1 MTWSFVLNT
10 MTERAE
16 RLVPL
21 VNSMVNARAAGRPS
35 IDEVVEDLAEI
46 YNVPSTLKST
56 VRHAQDTYQFACE
69 SVF

>member
-21 VNSMVNARAAGRPS
+21 VNSMVNARAADRPS

-56 VRHAQDTYQFACE
+56 VRHAQDTHQFACE